1 MVDDD
6 SVRLREMTLVLKW
19 LFGPPGLH
27 IRDYLGTVDVSANR
41 TPPQEETPHGSVR
54 DLRPAVESGRRG

>member
-6 SVRLREMTLVLKW
+6 SVRIREMTLVLQW

-27 IRDYLGTVDVSANR
+27 IRDYLGTVDVSSAHK
-41 TPPQEETPHGSVR
+41 PPQEEKQHGAVR
-54 DLRPAVESGRRG
+54 DLRPAIQSWRRG